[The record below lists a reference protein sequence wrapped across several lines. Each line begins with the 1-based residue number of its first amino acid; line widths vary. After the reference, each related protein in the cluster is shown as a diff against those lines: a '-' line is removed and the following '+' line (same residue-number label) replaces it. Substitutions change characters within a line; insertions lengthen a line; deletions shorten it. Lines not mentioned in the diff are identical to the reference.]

1 MPTITSAEAAA
12 AIRDH
17 HTQLAD
23 GLRTRVIDLTTA
35 VRDGGPFESPRDQV
49 VAYLEA
55 EIVPHAAAEERTI
68 YPAAEDGPAAPLVAA
83 MRDEHV
89 DLIHRVGELRVAA
102 DAVAAI
108 EGAGAIAAL
117 FMSHLGKENDRLIPA
132 LLEMPQVS
140 LGDLLA
146 DMHELVG

>member
-1 MPTITSAEAAA
+1 
-12 AIRDH
+12 
-17 HTQLAD
+17 
-23 GLRTRVIDLTTA
+23 
-35 VRDGGPFESPRDQV
+35 
-49 VAYLEA
+49 
-55 EIVPHAAAEERTI
+55 
-68 YPAAEDGPAAPLVAA
+68 

-132 LLEMPQVS
+132 LLEMPQIS